1 MKFTVKSWL
10 SRVGIMVIAAI
21 MVEAI
26 TVVQYQRI
34 HAMMAEDMAI
44 RSSIA
49 LEASADKIGHVF
61 ELTETTMNEN
71 MRDLRRAISNPDSVF
86 RAIQYTID
94 DNPNIVSG
102 CIGFVP
108 EYYRS
113 KGYYFEP
120 VVFKTGDK
128 YDYKQLGSPSHDY
141 TSNPAYIRAIESG
154 KKFWSDPY
162 YDDNGGKPMRLITFT
177 CPLSDEKGVLA
188 GVIGLDMDVSWLGD
202 TLNNRQK
209 NESSFLMLL
218 TSDRKLVATPSVSD
232 ASQTDIAEALRMI
245 NQGKELSDDNRLS
258 VRSITM
264 NCEPFWHV
272 VQVCYNEEVFAP
284 MRRMRRQQV
293 VLIVLGLAILFFMIE
308 RFYRS
313 QKKLREATV
322 EQARINGELSVAR
335 RIQEEML
342 PKKFPS
348 NIYGSI
354 EPAREIGGDIF
365 DFYERDGKLFFCI
378 GDVAGKGVPA
388 AMLMSVLHSLFRT
401 FSSNIESPSFIAREL
416 NAQICRGNDSN
427 MFVTLFIGCLDLYS
441 GKLEYCNAGHDK
453 PFLLSSSANLMPVKA
468 NLPLGAFPDVVFVEE
483 SCVLAPGTSIF
494 LYTDGLTESKNANRE
509 LFSRARVKA
518 VLNSC
523 LAKPDETPEMI
534 VNSMFAAAKD
544 FMGNTHQADDLT
556 MLLIKYQPGE
566 LVHDQITL
574 SNNLDEVEKLG
585 IFVKDFCNSLG
596 IERKMFSGIR
606 LALEE
611 SVVNVINY
619 AYPNMETGYVTIFAD
634 SNRREVR
641 FTIVDSGVPFDPK
654 AVLSADTTL
663 DAQNRPIGGLG
674 VHLTRKLM
682 DSISYTRKDGKNVLS
697 LTKSIV

>member
-1 MKFTVKSWL
+1 MFKKSWL

-94 DNPNIVSG
+94 DNPSIVSG

-322 EQARINGELSVAR
+322 EQARISGELSVAR
-335 RIQEEML
+335 DIQQEML
-342 PKKFPS
+342 PKVFPP
-348 NIYGSI
+348 NIYGTI
-354 EPAREIGGDIF
+354 VPAREVGGDIF
-365 DFYERDGKLFFCI
+365 DFYVRDGKLFFCI
-378 GDVAGKGVPA
+378 GDVTGKGVPA
-388 AMLMSVLHSLFRT
+388 AMLMSVVHSLFRT
-401 FSSNIESPSFIAREL
+401 FSSRIDSPSFIVREI
-416 NAQICRGNDSN
+416 NSQVCRGNDSY
-427 MFVTLFIGCLDLYS
+427 MFVTCLVGCLDLYT

-453 PFLLSSSANLMPVKA
+453 PFLLTSSADIMPLRS
-468 NLPLGAFPDVVFVEE
+468 NLPMGCFPDFEYEEE
-483 SCVLAPGTSIF
+483 SCVLEPGTSIF
-494 LYTDGLTESKNANRE
+494 LYTDGLTEARNAYKQFFGRD
-509 LFSRARVKA
+509 RVKA
-518 VLNSC
+518 VLDAC
-523 LAKPDETPEMI
+523 LAKPDATPEMM
-534 VNSMFAAAKD
+534 VNSLLDAAKV
-544 FMGNTHQADDLT
+544 FMDKVPQSDDLT

-566 LVHDQITL
+566 LVRDQITL
-574 SNNLDEVEKLG
+574 ANETEEVERLG
-585 IFVKDFCNSLG
+585 EFIKDYCNTLG
-596 IERKMFSGIR
+596 LDKKIVSGIR

-619 AYPNMETGYVTIFAD
+619 AYPEQEKGYVTIYAD
-634 SNRREVR
+634 SNREEVR
-641 FTIVDSGVPFDPK
+641 FTIVDSGVPFNPK
-654 AVLSADTTL
+654 SVLSADTTL
-663 DAQNRPIGGLG
+663 DALNRPIGGLG

-682 DSISYTRKDGKNVLS
+682 DSISYCRKDGKNVLS
-697 LTKSIV
+697 LTKTIV